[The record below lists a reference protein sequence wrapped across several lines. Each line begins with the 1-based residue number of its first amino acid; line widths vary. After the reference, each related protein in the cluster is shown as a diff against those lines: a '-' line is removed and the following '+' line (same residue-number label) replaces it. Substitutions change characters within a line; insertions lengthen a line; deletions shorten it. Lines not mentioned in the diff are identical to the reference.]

1 MELVRF
7 FALIV
12 QITIALALAGQLKSC
27 TLQFLGLAAECSKTG
42 MTSYS
47 RFTRALT
54 KDRSENK

>member
-12 QITIALALAGQLKSC
+12 QIAIALALAGQLKSC
-27 TLQFLGLAAECSKTG
+27 TLQVLGVAAENSITG

-54 KDRSENK
+54 GDRSDKK